1 MKLFGGK
8 PRGQGDKGW
17 LERFVKE
24 RAAEMALVQPSVGH
38 EAFLRYCIEAAPVP
52 TSRRDIRRQSFIRT
66 MRRMQE
72 RGDLPFRVEGDRFVF
87 D

>member
-1 MKLFGGK
+1 MRLFAGK

-24 RAAEMALVQPSVGH
+24 RAAEMALVHSSV
-38 EAFLRYCIEAAPVP
+38 EPEVFLRYCIEAAPVP
-52 TSRRDIRRQSFIRT
+52 TTRRDIRRQAFVRS

>member
-17 LERFVKE
+17 RERFVHE
-24 RAAEMALVQPSVGH
+24 RAAEMALVHSSVKP
-38 EAFLRYCIEAAPVP
+38 EVFLQYCIDAAPAP
-52 TSRRDIRRQSFIRT
+52 SAGRDIRRQSFVRT

-72 RGDLPFRVEGDRFVF
+72 RGELPFRVEGDRFVF
-87 D
+87 L